1 MKPEAENR
9 GSTTS
14 GAPIVRHSE
23 VFHCGSMYENGCEV
37 STTSS
42 GPRPA
47 APAQIQPSRTQ

>member
-42 GPRPA
+42 RPRLA
-47 APAQIQPSRTQ
+47 ALAHTHPSRTQ